1 MSDVKK
7 QHYVPRFYL
16 KSFTNQDGFL
26 YAVKREP
33 SGLGRIFQT
42 KPEGICFE
50 KYLHEVKRRTLIDR
64 ERFIEQGSAEK
75 ALSKMENDL
84 AYDYRLLIEHLDAGV
99 FSDTDET
106 CELLERL
113 ILLISLL
120 LVRSPKYLKRV

>member
-33 SGLGRIFQT
+33 SGLGRKFQT

-50 KYLHEVKRRTLIDR
+50 KYLHEVKRRTPIDR

-75 ALSKMENDL
+75 ALS
-84 AYDYRLLIEHLDAGV
+84 
-99 FSDTDET
+99 
-106 CELLERL
+106 
-113 ILLISLL
+113 
-120 LVRSPKYLKRV
+120 

>member
-50 KYLHEVKRRTLIDR
+50 KYLHEIKRRTQLM
-64 ERFIEQGSAEK
+64 GS
-75 ALSKMENDL
+75 DL
-84 AYDYRLLIEHLDAGV
+84 LNRGL
-99 FSDTDET
+99 
-106 CELLERL
+106 
-113 ILLISLL
+113 
-120 LVRSPKYLKRV
+120 LKRH